1 MTNPLNLS
9 CNIVDLRYDFINFN
23 FEKLL
28 SAEATVTSIVNN
40 ILKTI
45 HAFGKD
51 FNSLYNLVH

>member
-1 MTNPLNLS
+1 MTNLLNIS
-9 CNIVDLRYDFINFN
+9 CDMVDLKYDFINFN

-28 SAEATVTSIVNN
+28 SAEATVTGIVNN

-51 FNSLYNLVH
+51 SNLFI

>member
-1 MTNPLNLS
+1 MTNLFNIS
-9 CNIVDLRYDFINFN
+9 CDMVDLKQDFTNFN

-28 SAEATVTSIVNN
+28 FVEATVTGMVNN

-51 FNSLYNLVH
+51 SNLSI